1 MCVAVAAVCI
11 ICKYFYRFNVFQPYN
26 DGLRGATAVSRSACL
41 PGSIIEAGPGEP
53 GGHVCCSRGS
63 VHYYY
68 RYMATVYMARVWLP
82 LPFFSLLHYF
92 SFSYCFLVYIIYCVF
107 LGIV

>member
-92 SFSYCFLVYIIYCVF
+92 SFSYCFLV
-107 LGIV
+107 